1 MNIKKIFLRTL
12 FIIISILLIMSLCG
26 CAGQDT
32 ETTTAAATTTVPF
45 EESTTSAETTA
56 PKASTTNETT
66 AKATETQNS
75 DKESKKAT
83 TKKAKSKQTT
93 KPSTTK
99 RRTQENATTV
109 AEHCYDDNSHSMPTG
124 NMGKWFNSRNELVEY
139 YNDVVN
145 KWNNKADSGEITEE
159 EYAKN
164 CPAGYESWSC
174 AYCDKW
180 TGNFKYN

>member
-26 CAGQDT
+26 CVGQDT
-32 ETTTAAATTTVPF
+32 ETTTAAAATTVPF

-66 AKATETQNS
+66 AKATKTHS

-99 RRTQENATTV
+99 RRTQKNATTV
-109 AEHCYDDNSHSMPTG
+109 AEHCYDDNSHSMPLG
-124 NMGKWFNSRNELVEY
+124 NIGKWFNSRTELENYVSNIIRSWKEKRA
-139 YNDVVN
+139 N
-145 KWNNKADSGEITEE
+145 GEISLEE
-159 EYAKN
+159 FTRN
-164 CPAGYESWSC
+164 CPSGYEAYSC
-174 AYCDKW
+174 STCGKW
-180 TGNFKYN
+180 TGNFKYY

>member
-32 ETTTAAATTTVPF
+32 ETTTAAATTAPF
-45 EESTTSAETTA
+45 EESTTLAETTA

-66 AKATETQNS
+66 EKATKTQDS

-83 TKKAKSKQTT
+83 TKKVKSKQTT

-99 RRTQENATTV
+99 RRTQKNATTV

-124 NMGKWFNSRNELVEY
+124 NMGRWFNSRSELAEYETSVRNEWL
-139 YNDVVN
+139 N
-145 KWNNKADSGEITEE
+145 KYSAGTITWE
-159 EYAKN
+159 EYMKN
-164 CPAGYESWSC
+164 VPSGYEAWSC
-174 AYCDKW
+174 GTCGKW